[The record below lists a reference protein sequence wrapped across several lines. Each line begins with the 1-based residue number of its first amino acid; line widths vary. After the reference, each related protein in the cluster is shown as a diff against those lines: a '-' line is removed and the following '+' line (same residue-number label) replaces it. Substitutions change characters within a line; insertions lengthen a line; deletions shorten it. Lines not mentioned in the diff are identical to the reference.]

1 MLASGR
7 SGDADALPI
16 HQDAALLCA
25 TLGGGE
31 EVVHRLKPGRRA
43 YLVSATGAVLVNGA
57 ESAPLDGIA
66 VWDESEIE
74 ITARDPSEIMLF
86 DLP

>member
-1 MLASGR
+1 
-7 SGDADALPI
+7 
-16 HQDAALLCA
+16 
-25 TLGGGE
+25 
-31 EVVHRLKPGRRA
+31 LKPGRRA

-57 ESAPLDGIA
+57 EAAPLDGIA

-74 ITARDPSEIMLF
+74 IMAREPSEIMLF